1 MNGASPPSSST
12 ASTGGRLRLVARQLL
27 DVLKRVP
34 IQPIRAEHALSE
46 PPQALGTLCIAQRG
60 DLGGRGGAQNRMF
73 HDPWVA
79 PERDENRIGER
90 MLGVVRRVALV
101 TCQSAHVPDVRPVA
115 TPREKQLTLLAAV
128 LGSSVVFLD
137 ATVTSVALPAIR
149 GDLGGGL
156 AGQQWVTNAYLLALS
171 SLLLIGGSL
180 GDVLGQKRVFLVGVA
195 GFGLTSALCAVASSI
210 PELCVFRSMQGVC
223 AALVTPTALAVI
235 IHVFAE
241 DERARAIGTWTAL
254 SSIVGVIGPFIGGLL
269 IAAGSWR
276 LIFLLNA
283 PLVLVTVTIAR
294 GVPES
299 ANAGIGGRLDFPGA
313 LLAALALSGVVFA
326 VTEEPARGW
335 STLVIGSLAAGI
347 LGATAFV
354 AHEARARAPM
364 LPLNLFRERN
374 FTIGNLATLTAYLGL
389 GGVIFLLPVFLQE
402 VSGYSPVQAGLALL
416 PVTSLMI
423 VLSRRFG
430 ALADRIGSRVL
441 ISLGALVA
449 GCGLLL
455 LARVDQRADYV
466 SEILPALLVFGLG
479 LAMLVA
485 PLTSTVLGAVEEDH
499 AGVAA
504 AVNTT
509 LSRIA
514 QLFAVAVLG
523 AVVSL
528 AFASRVDATLRQSAT
543 DPAGRQAISLAKRQP
558 LGAASLE
565 GVRPGERLLLRAAFD
580 DAAVHAFRVAD
591 TIAAILVASGGLI
604 AFAGIRNPRRSVA
617 AELCPAG
624 ALCGASQELVHAR
637 HDRRSDRGF
646 VDHTVEIPSPEVAP

>member
-1 MNGASPPSSST
+1 M
-12 ASTGGRLRLVARQLL
+12 
-27 DVLKRVP
+27 
-34 IQPIRAEHALSE
+34 
-46 PPQALGTLCIAQRG
+46 
-60 DLGGRGGAQNRMF
+60 
-73 HDPWVA
+73 
-79 PERDENRIGER
+79 
-90 MLGVVRRVALV
+90 
-101 TCQSAHVPDVRPVA
+101 A
-115 TPREKQLTLLAAV
+115 TSREKQLTLLAAV
-128 LGSSVVFLD
+128 LGTSVVFLD

-149 GDLGGGL
+149 NDLGGGL
-156 AGQQWVTNAYLLALS
+156 AGQQWVTNSYLLALV

-180 GDVLGQKRVFLVGVA
+180 GDVFGQKRVFLVGVA
-195 GFGLTSALCAVASSI
+195 GFGLTSILCAFASSI

-235 IHVFAE
+235 VHVFPE
-241 DERARAIGTWTAL
+241 GERARAIGTWTAL
-254 SSIVGVIGPFIGGLL
+254 SSIVGVIGPFIGGVL

-283 PLVLVTVTIAR
+283 PLVVVTVTLIAR
-294 GVPES
+294 GVPGGTS
-299 ANAGIGGRLDFPGA
+299 AGAAVRLDFAGA
-313 LLAALALSGVVFA
+313 LLAAVALSGSVFA

-335 STLVIGSLAAGI
+335 STVVVGSLAAGI
-347 LGATAFV
+347 LGAIAFI

-364 LPLNLFRERN
+364 LPLSLFRERN
-374 FTIGNLATLTAYLGL
+374 FTIGNLATLTTYLGL

-423 VLSRRFG
+423 LLSRRFG

-455 LARVDQRADYV
+455 LVRVDQRADYA
-466 SEILPALLVFGLG
+466 SEVLPALLVFGLG

-485 PLTSTVLGAVEEDH
+485 PLTATILGGVDEDH

-509 LSRIA
+509 LSRVA

-528 AFASRVDATLRQSAT
+528 AFASRVDATLRRSAI
-543 DPAGRQAISLAKRQP
+543 DPAGRAAISRAKRQP

-565 GVRPGERLLLRAAFD
+565 GVRPAERVLLRAAFG

-591 TIAAILVASGGLI
+591 TIAAILVVSGGVI
-604 AFAGIRNPRRSVA
+604 ALAGIRNPRRAVA
-617 AELCPAG
+617 AELCPGG
-624 ALCGASQELVHAR
+624 ALCGASQELVTTGQAR
-637 HDRRSDRGF
+637 ILDPGF
-646 VDHTVEIPSPEVAP
+646 VDRAVEPPSQGVVR

>member
-1 MNGASPPSSST
+1 
-12 ASTGGRLRLVARQLL
+12 
-27 DVLKRVP
+27 
-34 IQPIRAEHALSE
+34 
-46 PPQALGTLCIAQRG
+46 
-60 DLGGRGGAQNRMF
+60 
-73 HDPWVA
+73 
-79 PERDENRIGER
+79 
-90 MLGVVRRVALV
+90 
-101 TCQSAHVPDVRPVA
+101 VA

-128 LGSSVVFLD
+128 LGTSVVFLD

-156 AGQQWVTNAYLLALS
+156 SGQQWVTNAYLLTLS

-210 PELCVFRSMQGVC
+210 LELCVFRAMQGAC

-235 IHVFAE
+235 IHVFPE
-241 DERARAIGTWTAL
+241 DERAKAIGTWTAL
-254 SSIVGVIGPFIGGLL
+254 SSIVGVIGPFIGGVL

-283 PLVLVTVTIAR
+283 PLVLVTLVLIAR
-294 GVPES
+294 GVPAS
-299 ANAGIGGRLDFPGA
+299 ASAGIGGRLDFLGA
-313 LLAALALSGVVFA
+313 VLAAVALSGSVFA
-326 VTEEPARGW
+326 VTEQPARGW
-335 STLVIGSLAAGI
+335 STLVIGSLAVGV
-347 LGATAFV
+347 LGAIAFI

-364 LPLNLFRERN
+364 LPLRLFRERN
-374 FTIGNLATLTAYLGL
+374 FTIGNVATLTAYLGL

-416 PVTSLMI
+416 PVTTLLI

-449 GCGLLL
+449 SCGLLL
-455 LARVDQRADYV
+455 LARVDQRADYI
-466 SEILPALLVFGLG
+466 SEVLPALLVFGLG

-485 PLTSTVLGAVEEDH
+485 PLTATVLGAVQEDH

-523 AVVSL
+523 AIVSL
-528 AFASRVDATLRQSAT
+528 AFAGRVDTTLGRTAI
-543 DPAGRQAISLAKRQP
+543 DPAGHAAISAAKRQP
-558 LGAASLE
+558 LGSPSLN
-565 GVRPGERLLLRAAFD
+565 GVPPGERVLLRATFE
-580 DAAVHAFRVAD
+580 DASVHAFRVAD
-591 TIAAILVASGGLI
+591 VIAAVLVAGGGLI
-604 AFAGIRNPRRSVA
+604 ALAGIRNPRRKVA

-624 ALCGASQELVHAR
+624 ALCGASQELVATR
-637 HDRRSDRGF
+637 P
-646 VDHTVEIPSPEVAP
+646 T

>member
-1 MNGASPPSSST
+1 MVSA
-12 ASTGGRLRLVARQLL
+12 ALL
-27 DVLKRVP
+27 SMV
-34 IQPIRAEHALSE
+34 ALSE
-46 PPQALGTLCIAQRG
+46 GDGSHSCSVLPIATS
-60 DLGGRGGAQNRMF
+60 
-73 HDPWVA
+73 
-79 PERDENRIGER
+79 RD
-90 MLGVVRRVALV
+90 
-101 TCQSAHVPDVRPVA
+101 
-115 TPREKQLTLLAAV
+115 KQLTLFAAV
-128 LGSSVVFLD
+128 LGTSVVFLD

-156 AGQQWVTNAYLLALS
+156 AGQQWVTNAYLLTLS

-180 GDVLGQKRVFLVGVA
+180 GDVFGQKRVFLVGVA

-210 PELCVFRSMQGVC
+210 PELCVLRSLQGMC

-235 IHVFAE
+235 IHVFPE

-254 SSIVGVIGPFIGGLL
+254 SSIVGVIGPFIGGVL

-283 PLVLVTVTIAR
+283 PLVLATVTLIAR
-294 GVPES
+294 GVPAS
-299 ANAGIGGRLDFPGA
+299 ANAGTGGHLDFPGA
-313 LLAALALSGVVFA
+313 LLAALALSGSVFA
-326 VTEEPARGW
+326 VTEEPVRGW
-335 STLVIGSLAAGI
+335 STLVVGSLAVGI

-354 AHEARARAPM
+354 AREARARAPM
-364 LPLNLFRERN
+364 LPLSLFRERN

-402 VSGYSPVQAGLALL
+402 VSSYSPVQAGLALL
-416 PVTSLMI
+416 PVTLLMI

-430 ALADRIGSRVL
+430 AVADRIGSRVP

-449 GCGLLL
+449 SCGLLL
-455 LARVDQRADYV
+455 LARVDQRADYLSQV
-466 SEILPALLVFGLG
+466 LPALLVFGLG

-485 PLTSTVLGAVEEDH
+485 PLTATVLGAVQEDH

-509 LSRIA
+509 LSRVA

-528 AFASRVDATLRQSAT
+528 AFASRVDATLRRSAI
-543 DPAGRQAISLAKRQP
+543 DPAGRAAISRAKRQP
-558 LGAASLE
+558 LGSPSLT
-565 GVRPGERLLLRAAFD
+565 GVPPGERVLLRARFD
-580 DAAVHAFRVAD
+580 DASVHAFRVAD
-591 TIAAILVASGGLI
+591 TIAAVLVASGGLI
-604 AFAGIRNPRRSVA
+604 ALAGIRNPRRRVA

-624 ALCGASQELVHAR
+624 ALCGASQELA
-637 HDRRSDRGF
+637 SA
-646 VDHTVEIPSPEVAP
+646 PS

>member
-1 MNGASPPSSST
+1 
-12 ASTGGRLRLVARQLL
+12 
-27 DVLKRVP
+27 
-34 IQPIRAEHALSE
+34 
-46 PPQALGTLCIAQRG
+46 
-60 DLGGRGGAQNRMF
+60 
-73 HDPWVA
+73 
-79 PERDENRIGER
+79 
-90 MLGVVRRVALV
+90 
-101 TCQSAHVPDVRPVA
+101 VA

-128 LGSSVVFLD
+128 LGTSVVFLD
-137 ATVTSVALPAIR
+137 ATVTGVALPAIR

-156 AGQQWVTNAYLLALS
+156 TGQQWVTNAYLLTLA
-171 SLLLIGGSL
+171 SLLLMGGSL

-195 GFGLTSALCAVASSI
+195 GFGLASALCAVASSI
-210 PELCVFRSMQGVC
+210 PELCVFRSLQGMC
-223 AALVTPTALAVI
+223 AVLVTPTALAVI
-235 IHVFAE
+235 IHVFPE

-254 SSIVGVIGPFIGGLL
+254 SSIVGVIGPFIGGVL

-276 LIFLLNA
+276 LIFMLNA
-283 PLVLVTVTIAR
+283 PLVLVTVTLIAR
-294 GVPES
+294 GMPPSTS
-299 ANAGIGGRLDFPGA
+299 AGAAGRLDFPGA
-313 LLAALALSGVVFA
+313 LLAALALSGSVFA
-326 VTEEPARGW
+326 VTEGPAQGW
-335 STLVIGSLAAGI
+335 STLVVVSLVAGI
-347 LGATAFV
+347 LGAMAFV
-354 AHEARARAPM
+354 AREARARAPM
-364 LPLNLFRERN
+364 LPLSLFRERN
-374 FTIGNLATLTAYLGL
+374 FTVGNLATLTSYLGL

-416 PVTSLMI
+416 PVTLLTI

-430 ALADRIGSRVL
+430 AIADRIGSRVL

-466 SEILPALLVFGLG
+466 SEVLPALLVFGLG

-485 PLTSTVLGAVEEDH
+485 PLTATILGAVEEDH

-509 LSRIA
+509 LSRVA

-528 AFASRVDATLRQSAT
+528 AFAGRVDATLRRSAI
-543 DPAGRQAISLAKRQP
+543 DPAGRSAISRAKRQP
-558 LGAASLE
+558 LGAASLV

-591 TIAAILVASGGLI
+591 VIAAILVASGGLI

-624 ALCGASQELVHAR
+624 ALCGASQELVHA
-637 HDRRSDRGF
+637 HQDRRSDRSF
-646 VDHTVEIPSPEVAP
+646 ADHAVEIPSPEVAP

>member
-1 MNGASPPSSST
+1 MQT
-12 ASTGGRLRLVARQLL
+12 TRRRLLAGLL
-27 DVLKRVP
+27 
-34 IQPIRAEHALSE
+34 
-46 PPQALGTLCIAQRG
+46 
-60 DLGGRGGAQNRMF
+60 M
-73 HDPWVA
+73 
-79 PERDENRIGER
+79 
-90 MLGVVRRVALV
+90 LV
-101 TCQSAHVPDVRPVA
+101 TCQSAHVPDIRGVA
-115 TPREKQLTLLAAV
+115 TAREKQLTLLAAV
-128 LGSSVVFLD
+128 LGTSVVFLD

-156 AGQQWVTNAYLLALS
+156 AGQQWVTNAYLLTLA

-180 GDVLGQKRVFLVGVA
+180 GDVLGQKRVFLVGVG

-254 SSIVGVIGPFIGGLL
+254 SSIVGVIGPFIGGVL

-276 LIFLLNA
+276 LIFVLNA
-283 PLVLVTVTIAR
+283 PLVLVTVTLIAR
-294 GVPES
+294 GMPGS
-299 ANAGIGGRLDFPGA
+299 ASAHSAGRLDFPGA
-313 LLAALALSGVVFA
+313 LLAALALSGSVFA
-326 VTEEPARGW
+326 VTEGPARGW
-335 STLVIGSLAAGI
+335 SALVAGSLAAGV

-354 AHEARARAPM
+354 AREARARAPM
-364 LPLNLFRERN
+364 LPLSLFRERN
-374 FTIGNLATLTAYLGL
+374 FTMGNLATLTTYLGL

-416 PVTSLMI
+416 PVTLLTI

-430 ALADRIGSRVL
+430 ALADRIGSRML

-455 LARVDQRADYV
+455 LARVDQRADYI
-466 SEILPALLVFGLG
+466 SEVLPALLVFGLG

-485 PLTSTVLGAVEEDH
+485 PLTATILGAVEEDH

-509 LSRIA
+509 LSRVA

-528 AFASRVDATLRQSAT
+528 AFAGRVDATLARSAI
-543 DPAGRQAISLAKRQP
+543 DPAGRSAISHAKRQP

-565 GVRPGERLLLRAAFD
+565 GVRPGERLLLRAAFN

-591 TIAAILVASGGLI
+591 AIAAVLVASGGLI
-604 AFAGIRNPRRSVA
+604 AFAGIRNPRRTVA

-624 ALCGASQELVHAR
+624 ALCGASQELIQAR
-637 HDRRSDRGF
+637 QDRRPNRSF
-646 VDHTVEIPSPEVAP
+646 VDHAVEIPSPEVAP

>member
-1 MNGASPPSSST
+1 MAGYSDAIRSST
-12 ASTGGRLRLVARQLL
+12 AG
-27 DVLKRVP
+27 
-34 IQPIRAEHALSE
+34 QP
-46 PPQALGTLCIAQRG
+46 T
-60 DLGGRGGAQNRMF
+60 
-73 HDPWVA
+73 
-79 PERDENRIGER
+79 
-90 MLGVVRRVALV
+90 
-101 TCQSAHVPDVRPVA
+101 A
-115 TPREKQLTLLAAV
+115 TSREKQLTLLAAV
-128 LGSSVVFLD
+128 LGTSVVFLD

-149 GDLGGGL
+149 DDLGGGL
-156 AGQQWVTNAYLLALS
+156 AGQQWVTNAYLLTLG

-210 PELCVFRSMQGVC
+210 AELCVFRSLQGVC

-235 IHVFAE
+235 VHVFPE

-254 SSIVGVIGPFIGGLL
+254 SSIVGVIGPFIGGVL

-283 PLVLVTVTIAR
+283 PLVLVTVTLIAR
-294 GVPES
+294 GVPGG
-299 ANAGIGGRLDFPGA
+299 ARADTTGRLDLPGA
-313 LLAALALSGVVFA
+313 LLAAIALSGSVFA
-326 VTEEPARGW
+326 VTEEPTRGW
-335 STLVIGSLAAGI
+335 SNLVVSSLAAGI
-347 LGATAFV
+347 LGAMAFI
-354 AHEARARAPM
+354 AREARARTPM
-364 LPLNLFRERN
+364 LPLSLFRERN
-374 FTIGNLATLTAYLGL
+374 FTIGNLTTFTSYLGL

-402 VSGYSPVQAGLALL
+402 VSG
-416 PVTSLMI
+416 
-423 VLSRRFG
+423 RFG

-455 LARVDQRADYV
+455 LARVDQRADYL
-466 SEILPALLVFGLG
+466 SEVLPALLVFGLG

-485 PLTSTVLGAVEEDH
+485 PLTATVLGAVAEDH

-509 LSRIA
+509 LARVA

-528 AFASRVDATLRQSAT
+528 AFASRVDTTLRRYAI
-543 DPAGRQAISLAKRQP
+543 DPAGRAAISRAKRQP

-565 GVRPGERLLLRAAFD
+565 GVHPRERVLLRAAFD
-580 DAAVHAFRVAD
+580 DASVHAFRVAD
-591 TIAAILVASGGLI
+591 AIAAILVVSGGLI
-604 AFAGIRNPRRSVA
+604 TLAGVRNPRRMAA

-624 ALCGASQELVHAR
+624 ALCGASQELISNH
-637 HDRRSDRGF
+637 
-646 VDHTVEIPSPEVAP
+646 

>member
-1 MNGASPPSSST
+1 
-12 ASTGGRLRLVARQLL
+12 
-27 DVLKRVP
+27 
-34 IQPIRAEHALSE
+34 
-46 PPQALGTLCIAQRG
+46 
-60 DLGGRGGAQNRMF
+60 
-73 HDPWVA
+73 
-79 PERDENRIGER
+79 
-90 MLGVVRRVALV
+90 
-101 TCQSAHVPDVRPVA
+101 VA

-128 LGSSVVFLD
+128 LGTSVVFLD
-137 ATVTSVALPAIR
+137 ATVTGVALPAIR

-156 AGQQWVTNAYLLALS
+156 AGQQWVTNAYLLALG

-180 GDVLGQKRVFLVGVA
+180 GDVLGQKRVFLVGVG

-210 PELCVFRSMQGVC
+210 PELCVFRSLQGVC

-235 IHVFAE
+235 IHVFPE

-254 SSIVGVIGPFIGGLL
+254 SSIVGVIGPFIGGVL

-283 PLVLVTVTIAR
+283 PLVLVTVMLIAR
-294 GVPES
+294 GVPGS
-299 ANAGIGGRLDFPGA
+299 ASVGTAGRLDFPGA
-313 LLAALALSGVVFA
+313 LLAALALSGSVFA

-335 STLVIGSLAAGI
+335 STLVIGSLAVGI
-347 LGATAFV
+347 LGAMAFV
-354 AHEARARAPM
+354 AREARARAPM
-364 LPLNLFRERN
+364 LPLSLFRERN

-423 VLSRRFG
+423 VFSRRFG
-430 ALADRIGSRVL
+430 ALADHIGSRVL

-455 LARVDQRADYV
+455 LARVDQRADYI
-466 SEILPALLVFGLG
+466 SEVLPALLVFGLG

-485 PLTSTVLGAVEEDH
+485 PLTATVLGAVQEDH

-509 LSRIA
+509 LSRVA

-528 AFASRVDATLRQSAT
+528 AFAGRVDATLRRSAI
-543 DPAGRQAISLAKRQP
+543 DPAGRAAISRAKRQP
-558 LGAASLE
+558 LGSPRLV
-565 GVRPGERLLLRAAFD
+565 GVPPGEQVLLRATFA
-580 DAAVHAFRVAD
+580 DASVHAFRVAD
-591 TIAAILVASGGLI
+591 TIAAVLVASGGLI
-604 AFAGIRNPRRSVA
+604 ALAGIRNPRRKVA

-624 ALCGASQELVHAR
+624 ALCGASQELVNTGQSR
-637 HDRRSDRGF
+637 ISDPGF
-646 VDHTVEIPSPEVAP
+646 VDHGFETPSPQVTQ

>member
-1 MNGASPPSSST
+1 M
-12 ASTGGRLRLVARQLL
+12 
-27 DVLKRVP
+27 
-34 IQPIRAEHALSE
+34 
-46 PPQALGTLCIAQRG
+46 
-60 DLGGRGGAQNRMF
+60 
-73 HDPWVA
+73 
-79 PERDENRIGER
+79 
-90 MLGVVRRVALV
+90 
-101 TCQSAHVPDVRPVA
+101 TCQSAHVPDIRGVA
-115 TPREKQLTLLAAV
+115 TSREKQLTLLAAV
-128 LGSSVVFLD
+128 LGTSVVFLD

-180 GDVLGQKRVFLVGVA
+180 GDVFGQKRVFLVGVG

-223 AALVTPTALAVI
+223 AALVTPSALAVI
-235 IHVFAE
+235 VHVFPE
-241 DERARAIGTWTAL
+241 DERARAIGTWTAM
-254 SSIVGVIGPFIGGLL
+254 SSIVGVIGPFIGGVL

-283 PLVLVTVTIAR
+283 PLVVVTVTLIAR
-294 GVPES
+294 GVPRS
-299 ANAGIGGRLDFPGA
+299 ASAGIGGRLDFLGA
-313 LLAALALSGVVFA
+313 FLAAVALSGSVFA

-335 STLVIGSLAAGI
+335 STLVAGSLAVGI
-347 LGATAFV
+347 LGAIAFI
-354 AHEARARAPM
+354 AREARAPAPM
-364 LPLNLFRERN
+364 LPLSLFRERN

-416 PVTSLMI
+416 PVTTLLI

-430 ALADRIGSRVL
+430 ALADRIGSRL
-441 ISLGALVA
+441 PISLGALVA
-449 GCGLLL
+449 AGGLLL
-455 LARVDQRADYV
+455 LARVDRRADYV
-466 SEILPALLVFGLG
+466 SEVLPALLVFGLG

-485 PLTSTVLGAVEEDH
+485 PLTATVLGAVKEDH

-509 LSRIA
+509 LSRVA

-528 AFASRVDATLRQSAT
+528 AFASRVDATL
-543 DPAGRQAISLAKRQP
+543 GRTALAPDSRAAISRAKRAP
-558 LGAASLE
+558 LGSPSLI
-565 GVRPGERLLLRAAFD
+565 GVPPGERVLLRATFE
-580 DAAVHAFRVAD
+580 DASVHAFRIAD
-591 TIAAILVASGGLI
+591 TIAAVLVAGGGLI
-604 AFAGIRNPRRSVA
+604 ALAGIRNPHRRVA

-624 ALCGASQELVHAR
+624 ALCGASQELA
-637 HDRRSDRGF
+637 STG
-646 VDHTVEIPSPEVAP
+646 PA

>member
-1 MNGASPPSSST
+1 
-12 ASTGGRLRLVARQLL
+12 
-27 DVLKRVP
+27 
-34 IQPIRAEHALSE
+34 
-46 PPQALGTLCIAQRG
+46 
-60 DLGGRGGAQNRMF
+60 
-73 HDPWVA
+73 
-79 PERDENRIGER
+79 
-90 MLGVVRRVALV
+90 VALV
-101 TCQSAHVPDVRPVA
+101 TCQSAHVPDIQGVA

-128 LGSSVVFLD
+128 LGTSVVFLD

-180 GDVLGQKRVFLVGVA
+180 GDVLGQKRVFLVGVG
-195 GFGLTSALCAVASSI
+195 GFGLASALCAVASSI
-210 PELCVFRSMQGVC
+210 PELCAFRAMEGVC
-223 AALVTPTALAVI
+223 AALVTPTALALI
-235 IHVFAE
+235 IHVFPE

-254 SSIVGVIGPFIGGLL
+254 SSIVGVIGPFIGGVL

-283 PLVLVTVTIAR
+283 PLVLVTVTLIAR
-294 GVPES
+294 GVPDGAS
-299 ANAGIGGRLDFPGA
+299 AGTGGRLDFLGA
-313 LLAALALSGVVFA
+313 FLAALALSGSVFA

-335 STLVIGSLAAGI
+335 SALVIGSLAVGVLRAMA
-347 LGATAFV
+347 LV

-364 LPLNLFRERN
+364 LPLSLFRERN
-374 FTIGNLATLTAYLGL
+374 FAIGNVATLTAYLGL

-485 PLTSTVLGAVEEDH
+485 PLTATVLGAVQEDH

-509 LSRIA
+509 LSRVA

-528 AFASRVDATLRQSAT
+528 VFAGRVDATLRRTALDS
-543 DPAGRQAISLAKRQP
+543 AGRSAISRAKRQP
-558 LGAASLE
+558 LGSPSLV
-565 GVRPGERLLLRAAFD
+565 GVPPGERVLLRAAFD
-580 DAAVHAFRVAD
+580 DASVHAFRVAD
-591 TIAAILVASGGLI
+591 AIAAVLVASGGLI
-604 AFAGIRNPRRSVA
+604 ALAGIRNPRRRVA

-624 ALCGASQELVHAR
+624 ALCGASQELVSTGQSR
-637 HDRRSDRGF
+637 ILDQGFVDRGF
-646 VDHTVEIPSPEVAP
+646 ETPSRQVVR

>member
-1 MNGASPPSSST
+1 
-12 ASTGGRLRLVARQLL
+12 
-27 DVLKRVP
+27 
-34 IQPIRAEHALSE
+34 
-46 PPQALGTLCIAQRG
+46 
-60 DLGGRGGAQNRMF
+60 
-73 HDPWVA
+73 
-79 PERDENRIGER
+79 
-90 MLGVVRRVALV
+90 
-101 TCQSAHVPDVRPVA
+101 VA

-128 LGSSVVFLD
+128 LGTSVVFLD

-156 AGQQWVTNAYLLALS
+156 TGQQWVTNAYLLALG

-210 PELCVFRSMQGVC
+210 PELCVFRAMQGVC

-235 IHVFAE
+235 IHVFPE

-254 SSIVGVIGPFIGGLL
+254 SSVVGVIGPFIGGAL

-283 PLVLVTVTIAR
+283 PLVLVTVTLIAR
-294 GVPES
+294 GMPGS
-299 ANAGIGGRLDFPGA
+299 ASTSAGATGRLDFPGA
-313 LLAALALSGVVFA
+313 LLAALALSGSVFA
-326 VTEEPARGW
+326 VTEEPAHGW
-335 STLVIGSLAAGI
+335 STLVAGSLAAGI

-354 AHEARARAPM
+354 SREARVRAPM
-364 LPLNLFRERN
+364 LPLSLFRERN
-374 FTIGNLATLTAYLGL
+374 FTIGNVATLTAYLGL

-402 VSGYSPVQAGLALL
+402 VSGYSPIQAGLALL
-416 PVTSLMI
+416 PVTSLTI

-485 PLTSTVLGAVEEDH
+485 PLTATVLGAVEEDH

-509 LSRIA
+509 LSRVA

-528 AFASRVDATLRQSAT
+528 AFAGRVDATLGRSAL
-543 DPAGRQAISLAKRQP
+543 DPAGRSAISRAKRQP
-558 LGAASLE
+558 LVAASLV
-565 GVRPGERLLLRAAFD
+565 GVPPGERVLLRAAFD
-580 DAAVHAFRVAD
+580 DASVHAFRVAD
-591 TIAAILVASGGLI
+591 AIAAIFVVSGGLI

-624 ALCGASQELVHAR
+624 ALCGASRELVHAR
-637 HDRRSDRGF
+637 QDRRSDRAC
-646 VDHTVEIPSPEVAP
+646 DPVATSMVLVLEQRHDD